1 MKTVGALLFP
11 GFELLDL
18 FGPMEMFGLLPKCY
32 DLHLVA
38 EEPGPVVSTQ
48 SLEAVATYSIKDR
61 KDFDI
66 LLIPGG
72 AGVREQQFNQ
82 PLLDWIKSAAQN
94 AEHVLSVCSGSVML
108 ARAGLLVGRKA
119 TSNKMSWAWVKEQAP
134 DINWVASARWVEDG
148 KFFTSSGVS
157 AGMDMTLAAIAKM
170 HGEDIARKVAIMAEY
185 EWHEDA
191 DRDPFAKLH
200 GLV

>member
-1 MKTVGALLFP
+1 MKTVGALIFP

-18 FGPMEMFGLLPKCY
+18 FGPMEMFGLLPKLY

-38 EEPGPVVSTQ
+38 EERGPVASTQ
-48 SLEAVATYSIKDR
+48 KLEAMAQYSINDR
-61 KDFDI
+61 NDFDI
-66 LLIPGG
+66 LFIPGG
-72 AGVREQQFNQ
+72 AGVRVQQFNQ
-82 PLLDWIKSAAQN
+82 PVLDWIKSAAGN
-94 AEHVLSVCSGSVML
+94 AEYVLSVCSGSVML
-108 ARAGLLVGRKA
+108 ARAGLLEGRKA
-119 TSNKMSWAWVKEQAP
+119 TSNKMSWAWVNEQAP
-134 DINWVASARWVEDG
+134 DIDWVAQARWVEDG

-157 AGMDMTLAAIAKM
+157 AGMDMSLAAIAKM
-170 HGEDIARKVAIMAEY
+170 HGVEQARKVATWGEY